1 MFLSTRV
8 ICTLTVIVS
17 LFVMGCGQSSDSRN
31 LPLPLDSPG
40 LSVNDDIRRPDSVTL
55 VIGNANAV
63 DLGAQ
68 CQLKPDSSL
77 SPLWHVLADKPAV
90 PANDEISF
98 RVGVLDENRGYR
110 FRCRFATTTYP
121 LEFSTYSETVTATT
135 GAKGPG

>member
-1 MFLSTRV
+1 MFLSRRM
-8 ICTLTVIVS
+8 ICTLTLMIS
-17 LFVMGCGQSSDSRN
+17 LFVMGCGQSEDSRN
-31 LPLPLDSPG
+31 LPLPLDSPN
-40 LSVNDDIRRPDSVTL
+40 LSVNDDFRCPDSVTL

-63 DLGAQ
+63 DLEAR
-68 CQLKPDSSL
+68 CQLEPDGEL
-77 SPLWHVLADKPAV
+77 SPLWHVLSDKPAV

-121 LEFSTYSETVTATT
+121 LSFSTYGETVTATT